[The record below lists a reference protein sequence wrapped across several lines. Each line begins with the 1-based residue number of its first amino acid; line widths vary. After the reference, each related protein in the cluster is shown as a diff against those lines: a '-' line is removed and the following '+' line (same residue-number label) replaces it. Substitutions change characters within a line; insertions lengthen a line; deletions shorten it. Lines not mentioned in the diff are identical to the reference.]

1 MKVKNTLLRFSVFN
15 FLAVLFGPIFC
26 EAQSTDLLRLEYLR
40 IPQNETGVQTSR
52 YKFLINAPVK
62 LKNEDFLVFGGEY
75 NEFDVDFSED
85 LGFDTSIVNKLRII
99 DLNLGYIKRWNND
112 WRLIGV
118 LTPRI
123 ASNLTTGISG
133 DDFFFNATATFLKN
147 KTDVDKPFRIV
158 LGLSFNSTT
167 GLPIPLPLVSYYKR
181 FHPKWSYTL
190 GIPRSNFKYHPS
202 DKHTFQL
209 AFLLDGYFINIQED
223 FQLDNGLTA
232 SRISLSAVVG
242 TLGYQYN
249 ISKIMSLYILA
260 GRTLLQEG
268 ILRNNKRDRVLILN
282 NDPNFYI
289 RTGFKISIF

>member
-1 MKVKNTLLRFSVFN
+1 MNKGLLRFFVIGFLLVLLAPVFCN
-15 FLAVLFGPIFC
+15 
-26 EAQSTDLLRLEYLR
+26 AQSTDLVRLEYLR
-40 IPQNETGVQTSR
+40 IPENETGVQTSR

-62 LKNEDFLVFGGEY
+62 LKNEDFLIFGGEY
-75 NEFDVDFSED
+75 NEFDVDFSQD

-99 DLNLGYIKRWNND
+99 DLNLGYIKRWNDD

-118 LTPRI
+118 ITPRI
-123 ASNLTTGISG
+123 ASNLTTGITG

-202 DKHTFQL
+202 NKHTFQL

-249 ISKIMSLYILA
+249 FSKIMSLYVLA

-268 ILRNNKRDRVLILN
+268 ILRNDKRDRVLILN